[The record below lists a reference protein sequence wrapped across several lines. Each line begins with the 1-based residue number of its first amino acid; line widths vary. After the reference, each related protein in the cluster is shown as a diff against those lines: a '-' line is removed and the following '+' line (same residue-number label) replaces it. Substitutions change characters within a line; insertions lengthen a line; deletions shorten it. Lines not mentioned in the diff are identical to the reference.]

1 MITLIPRRNAHGPP
15 VHLSVTGY
23 QSGKNEPFPP
33 KAMELAHPFAEKQRV
48 LVTSHDSAR
57 AVVRCLG
64 GFSLML
70 RGTPVRR
77 WRAGKARELF
87 LYLLVNR
94 GRTVNRDELYG
105 ALWPDRSGS
114 PKSSSLKVAKHAVQ
128 HILDEGASPGEQP
141 AAEVVHNE
149 CGYTLKTYDIW
160 LDVDEFEKSCGKGHR
175 AAAQENRSAAVEHY
189 GRALE
194 LYTGHFLHG
203 ESAVWAREQQ
213 DWLRSLAIGATD
225 YLLQDA
231 LHRNDFPRVVVLGR
245 RTLDIDPYQEEVYRT
260 LIQVHGELGQLGQ
273 AKAWYELC
281 ERRLSGELDIDI
293 SLDTQRLFMNVMRLR
308 TPVSAPRSVT

>member
-1 MITLIPRRNAHGPP
+1 M
-15 VHLSVTGY
+15 
-23 QSGKNEPFPP
+23 
-33 KAMELAHPFAEKQRV
+33 
-48 LVTSHDSAR
+48 TSHTSAR

-64 GFSLML
+64 SFSLML
-70 RGTPVRR
+70 RGRPVRR

-94 GRTVNRDELYG
+94 GRAVDRDELHG
-105 ALWPDRSGS
+105 ALWPDRTRS

-128 HILDEGASPGEQP
+128 HILGEGAAPGEQP

-149 CGYTLKTYDIW
+149 CGYTLKTYDVW
-160 LDVDEFEKSCGKGHR
+160 LDIDEFEKLCGNGHR
-175 AAAQENRSAAVEHY
+175 AAARDDRSAAVEHY

-213 DWLRSLAIGATD
+213 DWLRSLAVGAAD

-231 LHRNDFPRVVVLGR
+231 LYLGDLPRVVVLGR
-245 RTLDIDPYQEEVYRT
+245 RTLNIDPYQEEVYRT

-281 ERRLSGELDIDI
+281 DRRLSGELDIDI
-293 SLDTQRLFMNVMRLR
+293 SPETQRLYVKMMRVR
-308 TPVSAPRSVT
+308 TLMAVSKVRHVTRP